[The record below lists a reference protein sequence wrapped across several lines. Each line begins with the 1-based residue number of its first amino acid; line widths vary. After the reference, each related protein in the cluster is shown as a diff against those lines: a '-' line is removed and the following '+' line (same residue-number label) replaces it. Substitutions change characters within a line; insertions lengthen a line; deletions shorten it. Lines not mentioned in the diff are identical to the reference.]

1 MAAIPIGAIPIG
13 AITDRSMDTAE
24 APPAADAPITAR
36 NSAATSWR
44 HRVEACGAALF
55 FAAMRMLPVDAASA
69 LGGALA
75 RWIGPRLGISKR
87 ARRNLKAA
95 MPELSAADVEKVV
108 RGMWDNLGRVAAE
121 YPHLRQI
128 GVFPPEVF
136 QEGPG
141 RVATA
146 GIEHLDCAVA
156 AGRKVIVFGGHL
168 GNWEIAALA
177 AGQYGIDVAQIY
189 RAANNPLV
197 DRMIARFRGTE
208 GEFIPKGAVASRRAL
223 AALRRGAHL
232 TLLVDQ
238 KLNDGIPV
246 AFFGR
251 PAMTAPAL
259 ALLALHFDCAVLPA
273 RVERLGGAHFRLT
286 IHPPLAL
293 PRTGNRTAD
302 VAALMGAVN
311 QTLECWI
318 REHPEQW
325 FWLHSRW
332 PD

>member
-1 MAAIPIGAIPIG
+1 MAMAATEARP
-13 AITDRSMDTAE
+13 RAE
-24 APPAADAPITAR
+24 APVAPTHW
-36 NSAATSWR
+36 S

-55 FAAMRMLPVDAASA
+55 FAAMRALPIDVASA
-69 LGGALA
+69 VGGALA
-75 RWIGPRLGISKR
+75 RHIGPRLGISTR
-87 ARRNLKAA
+87 TRRSLSAA
-95 MPELSAADVEKVV
+95 LPELSAAEIERVL

-128 GVFPPEVF
+128 GVFAP
-136 QEGPG
+136 GG
-141 RVATA
+141 RVETA
-146 GIEHLDCAVA
+146 GLEHLDRAIA
-156 AGRKVIVFGGHL
+156 AGRPVIVFGGHL

-197 DRMIARFRGTE
+197 DRMVARFRGT
-208 GEFIPKGAVASRRAL
+208 GSEFIPKGAVASRRAL

-246 AFFGR
+246 PFFGR
-251 PAMTAPAL
+251 EAMTAPAL

-273 RVERLGGAHFRLT
+273 RVERLQGAHFRLT
-286 IHPPLAL
+286 IHPPLPL
-293 PRTGNRTAD
+293 PRSGQRTAD

-311 QTLECWI
+311 RTLESWI
-318 REHPEQW
+318 RERPEQW
-325 FWLHSRW
+325 FWLHRRW